1 MKEKLQAILDQSF
14 MFGKLKKQEKTIII
28 DAMENKN
35 FEAQQTVIKQND
47 AGDVLF
53 VVEEGEL
60 DCYKVMVRCLF
71 N

>member
-1 MKEKLQAILDQSF
+1 L
-14 MFGKLKKQEKTIII
+14 FGKLKKQEKTIII

-35 FEAQQTVIKQND
+35 FEAHQTVIKQND

-60 DCYKVMVRCLF
+60 DCYKLMVRTF
-71 N
+71 FTNYTISA